1 VRDLGRTQAGIQTSE
16 QAERASPPAPDVS
29 IVIVAFRARE
39 HVLRCL
45 ASIAEHATGATHETI
60 VVDDGSGDGT
70 VEALAER
77 FPDVRVVAKQ
87 RNEGLVAGRN
97 AALALVR
104 GRLVLMLDADT
115 ELRPGA
121 LQRLAEALQRDP
133 QVGLVGPRLVGP
145 DGELQ
150 LTCRR
155 FPPLLIPLMRRGPY
169 ARINPDPAAHRRHMM
184 VDFDHAHERPVAW
197 VSGAAQMWRAEL
209 AARIGPYD
217 GRVSSYG
224 GEDLDWCLRVWEAGQ
239 RVHYVPQAEIVHH
252 WQQVTRGDLYGR
264 KSFRALRDW
273 YYLQWKHRRLRR
285 DPRMAQANA

>member
-1 VRDLGRTQAGIQTSE
+1 MTGSQQGDVGAEAGKPVTHTSP
-16 QAERASPPAPDVS
+16 QSPDVS
-29 IVIVAFRARE
+29 IVIVAYRARE
-39 HVLRCL
+39 HVMRCL
-45 ASIAEHATGATHETI
+45 ASIAAHADLAHETI

-70 VEALAER
+70 VEAVGAL
-77 FPDVRVVAKQ
+77 FPGVRVIAKQ

-97 AALALVR
+97 AALPLVR
-104 GRLVLMLDADT
+104 GRLVMMLDADT

-121 LQRLAEALQRDP
+121 LARLAAVLDGDRRI
-133 QVGLVGPRLVGP
+133 GLVGPRLVGP

-155 FPPLLIPLMRRGPY
+155 FPPLLIPFMRRGPY
-169 ARINPDPAAHRRHMM
+169 ARLDPDPAAHRWHMM
-184 VDFDHAHERPVAW
+184 ADFDHAGQRPVAW

-209 AARIGPYD
+209 IDRIGRYD
-217 GRVSSYG
+217 RRISSYG
-224 GEDLDWCLRVWEAGQ
+224 GEDLDWCLRVWEAGEQ
-239 RVHYVPQAEIVHH
+239 VHYAPQAEIVHH
-252 WQQVTRGDLYGR
+252 WQQMTRQNLYGH